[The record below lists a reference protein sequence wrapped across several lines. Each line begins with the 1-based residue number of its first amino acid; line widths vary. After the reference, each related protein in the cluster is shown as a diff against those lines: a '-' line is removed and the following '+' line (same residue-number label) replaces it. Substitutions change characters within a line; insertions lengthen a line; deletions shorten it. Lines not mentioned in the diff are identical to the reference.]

1 MRLQVALDADLM
13 ASLNILR
20 VVRQYIGI
28 AEIGTPLIYREGM
41 HAVRQIRAEFPKLT
55 VLADLKI
62 MDAGEEEASIA
73 FEAGADIV
81 TVLGVTQRST
91 LESVLKAARAF
102 DKEVLV
108 DTMQMADLPA
118 QIPELIALGCHYICI
133 HTAFDVQGSG
143 ETPLTG
149 LKLLRGQFP
158 DVPLAVAGGIGLD
171 MIDEVI
177 AHAPQI
183 VIVGGAITRS
193 SDPAAVA
200 QQIQHR
206 LNQHAPH

>member
-1 MRLQVALDADLM
+1 
-13 ASLNILR
+13 
-20 VVRQYIGI
+20 
-28 AEIGTPLIYREGM
+28 
-41 HAVRQIRAEFPKLT
+41 
-55 VLADLKI
+55 
-62 MDAGEEEASIA
+62 MDAGEDEASIA

-81 TVLGVTQRST
+81 SVLGVTQRST
-91 LESVLKAARAF
+91 LEGVLKAARAF
-102 DKEVLV
+102 NKEILV

-118 QIPELIALGCHYICI
+118 QIPELIALGCHHICI

-149 LKLLRGQFP
+149 LRSLREQFP

-171 MIDEVI
+171 MIDEVM
-177 AHAPQI
+177 AHAPEI

-200 QQIQHR
+200 EQMHHR
-206 LNQHAPH
+206 IKQRASH